1 MLATSDSSFLG
12 KHKLQIWKKIGEGS
26 FSKVYLT
33 KVGDAEDKNPTM
45 IATKVINKNRVSS
58 KFVEK
63 FLPRELDVLVKLKHP
78 YIVQAMCVSLQVFS
92 VFQNGYKI
100 YINMEFAENGDLFTH
115 LHNTVMNE
123 SQIRSWLLQILW
135 AFIYM
140 HTMGVV
146 HRDLK
151 CENILLTSNY
161 NVRIADF
168 GFARFVDRG
177 RNPGADTLCG
187 TMTYSSPELLF
198 GKRPYN
204 PVVAD
209 VWAIGVVLYMMANNM
224 APFRDKTK
232 EEIHKKQVSSNIAM
246 HTNKKR
252 RRVGKWTL
260 GRSRPLIN
268 LTATFLEPDY
278 VKRTKLKNALQ
289 HSWVREGNIKTP
301 VDVITANESDRAI
314 NSNPI
319 ITQTS
324 LKVPAFHYH
333 LSEYGK
339 TISKINEG
347 FTAMD
352 KSEI

>member
-1 MLATSDSSFLG
+1 
-12 KHKLQIWKKIGEGS
+12 
-26 FSKVYLT
+26 
-33 KVGDAEDKNPTM
+33 
-45 IATKVINKNRVSS
+45 
-58 KFVEK
+58 
-63 FLPRELDVLVKLKHP
+63 
-78 YIVQAMCVSLQVFS
+78 
-92 VFQNGYKI
+92 
-100 YINMEFAENGDLFTH
+100 MEFAENGDLFTH
-115 LHNTVMNE
+115 LHNTVMSE
-123 SQIRSWLLQILW
+123 SQIRSWLMQILW

-198 GKRPYN
+198 GHRPYN

-232 EEIHKKQVSSNIAM
+232 EEIHKKQISKNYAFR
-246 HTNKKR
+246 K
-252 RRVGKWTL
+252 TL

-278 VKRTKLKNALQ
+278 MKRTKLKNALQ

-347 FTAMD
+347 FTAV
-352 KSEI
+352 